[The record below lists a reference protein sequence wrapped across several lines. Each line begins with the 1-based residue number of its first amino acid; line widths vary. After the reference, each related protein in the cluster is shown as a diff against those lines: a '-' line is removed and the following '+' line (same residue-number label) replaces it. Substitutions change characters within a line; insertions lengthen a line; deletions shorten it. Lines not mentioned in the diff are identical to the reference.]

1 MWYRWNELQKNLKR
15 DKIHCCVRIV
25 QKARQDELSWRQQ
38 LALYFTKTYCHG
50 DIFLDFFVGKLIN
63 VKAVGIAATTRK
75 TLKSFQFHKAY
86 WPKNYGK

>member
-25 QKARQDELSWRQQ
+25 QKARQDKLSWRQQ
-38 LALYFTKTYCHG
+38 LTLYFTKTYCHG

-63 VKAVGIAATTRK
+63 VKGCRNC
-75 TLKSFQFHKAY
+75 SDN
-86 WPKNYGK
+86 PKNSEIIPISQSLLT